1 MSSRYRAKKG
11 PVDPYLYKKSPL
23 DIWELI
29 FLPFID
35 KIVTESNLYASQKN
49 VSLDTTPEEVRAY
62 LGIVIFMGYH
72 SLPSIRSYW
81 SSDPNFFCERVAK
94 VMTVKRF
101 LKLTRFLHLN
111 DNLQMPLR
119 NSEHF
124 DKLYKIRPLIN
135 HLKQVYSDLYTPSKQ
150 LAIDESMVAFTGRS
164 TMKQFMPLK
173 PIKRG
178 FKVWALADSSNG
190 YLINFDVYTGKKS
203 SNQTEFGLGENVVLD
218 LTQNLKH
225 KSCCLYFDNFFTSIP
240 LIDKLH
246 KNDLFAC
253 GTFRVNKK
261 MYPKDIMKK
270 DKDFKMGDTD
280 FAQSDDVSISRWKD
294 RGKKPVTVV
303 SNMHNASAT
312 EIVLRTNSRGQR
324 TPILCPSSIADY
336 NRYMGAVD
344 RFDQYM
350 SAYSVSQKSRRWW
363 VKLFYYMLD
372 TTIVNSFL
380 LYKESCNA
388 MKKKYMSHLD
398 FRSKLTDQLISDFS
412 SRQRRPTISPM
423 SNKRKNST
431 GSVQI
436 SGKHLAIKISTYRR
450 CVSCSKSKEKRS
462 NMACDTCDKV
472 LCKDCFAK
480 YHE

>member
-1 MSSRYRAKKG
+1 M
-11 PVDPYLYKKSPL
+11 

-49 VSLDTTPEEVRAY
+49 VPLDTTPEEIRAF
-62 LGIVIFMGYH
+62 LGIVIYMGYH
-72 SLPSIRSYW
+72 SVPSIQLYW
-81 SSDPNFFCERVAK
+81 SNDPNFFCERVAK

-111 DNLQMPLR
+111 DNLQMPPR
-119 NSEHF
+119 NTEQF
-124 DKLYKIRPLIN
+124 DKLYKVRSLIS

-178 FKVWALADSSNG
+178 FKVWAMADSSNG

-246 KNDLFAC
+246 KNDLFGC

-270 DKDFKMGDTD
+270 DKEFKMGDTD
-280 FAQSDDVSISRWKD
+280 FAQSGDVSISRWKD

-388 MKKKYMSHLD
+388 VKKKYMSHLD

-423 SNKRKNST
+423 SNKRKDSS